1 MTKPTIPESRPMARF
16 EGVSR
21 GADDFERM
29 KRDTEKR
36 AFNMAMRLTRNP
48 TEAEDLVQETYVKA
62 WRGFEGY
69 MPDRPFLNW
78 LLRIMQR
85 AHLDAVRRRN
95 PVRDATTI
103 HAMVSARD
111 GSIQDIEVA
120 DEAADAEEEL
130 LHEEFVLELKA
141 AMAEIPSMYR
151 EAIRLCDIEGM
162 SYEEIADEQGTT
174 VGTVRSRIHRGRK
187 LLRTLAMQR
196 GIRPVSR

>member
-1 MTKPTIPESRPMARF
+1 MTKTEEAEKLGMPSLR
-16 EGVSR
+16 R
-21 GADDFERM
+21 GARGATEFERM

-36 AFNMAMRLTRNP
+36 AYTMAVRLTRNP
-48 TEAEDLVQETYVKA
+48 TEAEDLVQETYLKA

-85 AHLDAVRRRN
+85 SHLDAVRRRN
-95 PVRDATTI
+95 PVREAGTL

-111 GSIQDIEVA
+111 GSLQDIEVP
-120 DEAADAEEEL
+120 DEAADAEEQL
-130 LHEEFVLELKA
+130 LYEEFVHELRA
-141 AMAEIPSMYR
+141 TMAEIPSMYR

-162 SYEEIADEQGTT
+162 SYEEIAEAQGTT

-196 GIRPVSR
+196 GLRPVSR